1 MYKLETTTQRT
12 SIMKYENGELKLIDE
27 LGLQNNCYYS
37 NSDADSDITPPT
49 HISIPTVLSKMIPTQ
64 ARFY

>member
-1 MYKLETTTQRT
+1 
-12 SIMKYENGELKLIDE
+12 MKYENGELKLIDE